1 MLSISFKGFYKK
13 KLILILTNCSSG
25 IALHIGHLLMS
36 SGHKFGGTEAGAL
49 QKRGSLRGN
58 KIFIYSQLSRHS
70 TARGSGDG
78 LVPIGPTKVK
88 AS

>member
-1 MLSISFKGFYKK
+1 
-13 KLILILTNCSSG
+13 
-25 IALHIGHLLMS
+25 MS